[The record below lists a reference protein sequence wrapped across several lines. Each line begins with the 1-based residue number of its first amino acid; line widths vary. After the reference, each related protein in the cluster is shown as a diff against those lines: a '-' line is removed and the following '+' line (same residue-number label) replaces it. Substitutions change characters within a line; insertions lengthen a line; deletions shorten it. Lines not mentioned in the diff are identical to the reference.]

1 MSAQLTMHSSRFAGT
16 KLAPRRPHAAVSR
29 RGAWAS
35 PRADSV
41 LIINTKGGG
50 HAFLGLNLAKE
61 LLAAGHKVSIL
72 NDGDKVALPPS
83 PPCHPTHRRHPLP
96 ICPSSLRDRDPGN
109 SAASAHRRVEQEK
122 VTKKGPY
129 TQYGALESEGV
140 SITWGDPADSSALP
154 EGPFDVVYDN
164 NGKTLEV
171 CQPAIDAYKARLAAC
186 SIVI

>member
-1 MSAQLTMHSSRFAGT
+1 MSAQLTMHSSARFAGT
-16 KLAPRRPHAAVSR
+16 KLAPRRHAAVSR
-29 RGAWAS
+29 RGVWAG

-72 NDGDKVALPPS
+72 NDGDKVALPL
-83 PPCHPTHRRHPLP
+83 PPCQPPSAISLHGQRPLQ
-96 ICPSSLRDRDPGN
+96 LRSKRTP
-109 SAASAHRRVEQEK
+109 AAKQEK

-129 TQYGALESEGV
+129 TQYSALESEGV

-171 CQPAIDAYKARLAAC
+171 SQPAIDAYKARVAAC
-186 SIVI
+186 SIVT